1 MPKIFY
7 TERDIED
14 LYSRGITTIDI
25 NDGVVLTDLARE
37 KMFKLGIL
45 PKRIEIEKQNIDVS
59 QEIMVHKIKAAVMAR
74 IDENIDPGFLDAII
88 RKILK
93 DYN

>member
-93 DYN
+93 EYK